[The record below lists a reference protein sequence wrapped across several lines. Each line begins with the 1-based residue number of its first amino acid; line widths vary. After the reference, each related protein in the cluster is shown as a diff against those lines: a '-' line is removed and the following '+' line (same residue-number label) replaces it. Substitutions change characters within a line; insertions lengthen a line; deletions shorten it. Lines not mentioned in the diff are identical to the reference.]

1 MTGGD
6 DLMRDNNHKFPI
18 IPVAIVLIFAMSVM
32 LFFGG
37 ITALESEDAE
47 VRDGIA
53 YLEALEDKDPAVV
66 DQIRKDLYQ
75 QKLDAQRDAL
85 LEKLNNGTMDPF
97 TMFQDYVLMGDSRAV
112 GFWYRDFLEKGRVL
126 ADGGHTIRNIPGQME
141 KLVSLNPSLIFLCY
155 GLNDISIGYWDT
167 KEAYVAEYMDIV
179 KQIQEALPDATIVVS
194 SILPA
199 RDPAFQRSSK
209 WRNIPE
215 WSAALERAC
224 ESNGILFANCDQL
237 AEDHPNL
244 WDPDGIHFREQ
255 FYPYWASCLVVTLLM
270 EGAE

>member
-1 MTGGD
+1 
-6 DLMRDNNHKFPI
+6 MRQKTNNGKGFPLV
-18 IPVAIVLIFAMSVM
+18 PVTVAVTVILLAVVLNAI
-32 LFFGG
+32 FGG
-37 ITALESEDAE
+37 QTPVDITK
-47 VRDGIA
+47 DGVA
-53 YLEALEDKDPAVV
+53 YLELREAKDPGDVILVRRELA
-66 DQIRKDLYQ
+66 QA
-75 QKLDAQRDAL
+75 KLEAQR
-85 LEKLNNGTMDPF
+85 EEMIRQVESGEMDPF
-97 TMFQDYVLMGDSRAV
+97 AVFQDYCIMGDSRAV
-112 GFWYRDFLEKGRVL
+112 GFWYFGYLDKTRCLTG
-126 ADGGHTIRNIPGQME
+126 AGHTIRDLAAQME
-141 KLVSLNPSLIFLCY
+141 DLVAMNPGSVYLCY
-155 GLNDISIGYWDT
+155 GLNDTSIGYWASA
-167 KEAYVAEYMDIV
+167 EEYVREYMDV
-179 KQIQEALPDATIVVS
+179 LSQIRQKLPETKIIVS